1 MANTSSAQKRQIKS
15 LEMRTANRAR
25 KSTIRTFSKKATA
38 AAEAG
43 DFEAAAKFE
52 RVAQSLIDRAANG
65 STLHP
70 NTAARRKARLSKR
83 ISNLQQASQTQ
94 A

>member
-1 MANTSSAQKRQIKS
+1 MANTSSAKKRQVKS
-15 LEMRTANRAR
+15 LEIRTMNRAR

-43 DFEAAAKFE
+43 DFETAAKFE
-52 RVAQSLIDRAANG
+52 RVAQSLIDRAAKG
-65 STLHP
+65 STLHR

-83 ISNLQQASQTQ
+83 ISSLQQASQNQ